1 MRRTGRFF
9 TFIFILLI
17 AGGVGFYIG
26 YSPLKIKQG
35 TVGVLISKTSG
46 VSDIPVE
53 RGVFQW
59 NWQFLIP
66 NNTELRTFSLKPFT
80 YSKFVTGY
88 LPSGDVYSKMLKE
101 NPDFAYSFDF
111 EVEFKYTAAEC
122 VKLVK
127 SSEIT
132 TDADLQTKLKIK
144 ADEIYND
151 CLNILTVEAKNSK
164 DQIDTKKIAETII
177 SKYSESDLELTS
189 VNITNIKFPDMELYQ
204 KAKQIYIDY
213 LSTVESKLNSMADSQ
228 AREIADYA
236 KNLNKLEQFG
246 KILQEHPEL
255 ADFLKQSKDLN
266 ETLKTIN
273 SIR

>member
-26 YSPLKIKQG
+26 YSPLKIKHG

-46 VSDIPVE
+46 VSNVPVE

-66 NNTELRTFSLKPFT
+66 HNTELRTFSLKPYK
-80 YSKFVTGY
+80 YSKFVTEN
-88 LPSGDVYSKMLKE
+88 LPSGEIYSKMLSD
-101 NPDFAYSFDF
+101 NPSFSYSFDF

-127 SSEIT
+127 SSEIV
-132 TDADLQTKLKIK
+132 TDSDLQSKLKIR
-144 ADEIYND
+144 ADEICNE
-151 CLNILTVEAKNSK
+151 CINIISDKAKTSTEK
-164 DQIDTKKIAETII
+164 IDAEKIAEEII
-177 SKYSESDLELTS
+177 SKYSQSEVEILS
-189 VNITNIKFPDMELYQ
+189 VSITNIRYPDMQLYQ
-204 KAKQIYIDY
+204 KAKEIYMNY
-213 LSTVESKLNSMADSQ
+213 LSTVETKLNSMADSQ

-246 KILQEHPEL
+246 KILKEHPEL
-255 ADFLKQSKDLN
+255 ADFLKQSNDLN

-273 SIR
+273 SMR